1 VWSITRSRR
10 AIWVLTLFA
19 ILILSITAASWSSS
33 WTPRQPGDSEAG
45 SSASAPTSLTP
56 GLPALET
63 PGALPPAVISP
74 PKAVVRIEGKPAPG
88 LGMALHAD
96 GPAPPENRYRWVQT
110 RGPAVQLVDP
120 SAKTARFT
128 VPEGTGPMGFML
140 AVSNGLGMDV
150 AEVSIPLE
158 RLSHPAESASSP
170 LRADAGDDQLGLVGR
185 QVTLNGVRSEP
196 KGTIGYRWLQVGG
209 PPVRMQLEDGYIYS
223 FLPMS
228 AGVYR
233 FALVVASG
241 SQISEPKLVTVTVGS
256 GSAPGPAGERGAVAV
271 VVPTQEVARSGLA
284 SVGGTRQVGEELAR
298 IFEDASD
305 RMDLYDSYADAFREM
320 SRRLEDMLARDP
332 GRRNLWVERVFTP
345 LTARVI
351 DVLQAEGL
359 DLRLP
364 EAQAAAMASNQKDAL
379 AQQFR
384 LMADGFRNGAKA
396 P

>member
-1 VWSITRSRR
+1 
-10 AIWVLTLFA
+10 
-19 ILILSITAASWSSS
+19 
-33 WTPRQPGDSEAG
+33 
-45 SSASAPTSLTP
+45 
-56 GLPALET
+56 
-63 PGALPPAVISP
+63 
-74 PKAVVRIEGKPAPG
+74 
-88 LGMALHAD
+88 
-96 GPAPPENRYRWVQT
+96 
-110 RGPAVQLVDP
+110 
-120 SAKTARFT
+120 
-128 VPEGTGPMGFML
+128 MGFML